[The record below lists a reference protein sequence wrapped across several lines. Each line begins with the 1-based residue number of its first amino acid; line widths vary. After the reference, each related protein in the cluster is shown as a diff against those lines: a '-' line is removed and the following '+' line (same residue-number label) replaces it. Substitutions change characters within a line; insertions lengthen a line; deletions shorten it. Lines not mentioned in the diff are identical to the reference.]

1 METSWSEEERIGMQ
15 KAHRN
20 EREVMQDK
28 ILQEVLGDQGPY
40 FLHRVHRHSPAAV
53 VTKDKGTA

>member
-1 METSWSEEERIGMQ
+1 MQ